1 MLVKYTILAD
11 YPLDSERTIMMDWKY
26 LADKLFPHIV
36 ETPEQVEARYPK
48 RNLPEGAK
56 VTRMGPSP
64 TGFMHL
70 GNLYGAL
77 VDERLAHQSGGVF
90 YLRIEDTDRKREVE
104 GGVQTIIDAFSS
116 FDLPFDE
123 GATLDGET
131 GAYGPYRQSQRAEIY
146 QTFVKHLMARGM
158 AYPCFCTEEE
168 LSAAHAEQE
177 KNKENFGYY
186 GKYAIWRDR
195 TLEDIEAELAKGTP
209 YVVRFRSEGS
219 IENKIRHEDLVK
231 GKMEVTENDQD
242 VVILKSDG
250 IPTYHFAHVVDD
262 HLMGTTI
269 VVRGEEW
276 LATLPVHLQLF
287 RAMGWKAPKYAH
299 TAQLMKIDEET
310 GGKRKLSKRKDPE
323 LALTY
328 YAKEG
333 YPAPCV
339 LEYLMTLLNS
349 NFEEWRR
356 ANPDAPMNDF
366 PFSTKKMSGSGALF
380 DIAKLKDVSK
390 NVISHMTAERVY
402 NYVAAWS
409 EANDPAFHALFT
421 REPDK
426 SRAFLAIGRGGK
438 KPRKDLALWTD
449 VKPYMDFLFDELF
462 QPDYTMPARVSI
474 EDAKAILDD
483 FAAAF
488 DENDTPDGFF
498 DKMKEI
504 SEAHGYASDTKAYK
518 QNPDQYKGAVGDV
531 SMVVRVAVAGRQNAP
546 DLQSVMHIM
555 GREQVLARLEQ
566 CKAAL

>member
-1 MLVKYTILAD
+1 MDYNLLA
-11 YPLDSERTIMMDWKY
+11 E
-26 LADKLFPHIV
+26 KLFPHIHK
-36 ETPEQVEARYPK
+36 TPEDILAQYPARD
-48 RNLPEGAK
+48 LPEGAK

-90 YLRIEDTDRKREVE
+90 YLRIEDTDKKREVE
-104 GGVQTIIDAFSS
+104 GGVQTIIDAFSA
-116 FDLPFDE
+116 FGLPFDE
-123 GATLDGET
+123 GATLTGDK

-146 QTFVKHLMARGM
+146 QTFVKSLVQRGM
-158 AYPCFCTEEE
+158 AYPCFAT
-168 LSAAHAEQE
+168 EQE
-177 KNKENFGYY
+177 LAEMREKQEAAKENFGYY
-186 GKYAIWRDR
+186 GKYAVWRDR
-195 TLEDIEAELAKGTP
+195 PMEDIEAELAKGTP

-219 IENKIRHEDLVK
+219 IEYKIRHDDLVK

-262 HLMGTTI
+262 HLMGTTV
-269 VVRGEEW
+269 VVRGGEW

-299 TAQLMKIDEET
+299 TAQLMKIDEQT
-310 GGKRKLSKRKDPE
+310 GSKRKLSKRKDPE

-328 YAKEG
+328 YNQQG
-333 YPAPCV
+333 YPAPSV

-356 ANPDAPMNDF
+356 ANPDKPMSDF

-380 DIAKLKDVSK
+380 DIDKLKDVSK
-390 NVISHMTAERVY
+390 NVISRMPAEAVY
-402 NYVAAWS
+402 DAVAAWS
-409 EANDPAFHALFT
+409 EKNDPAFHALFT

-426 SRAFLAIGRGGK
+426 TRAFLAIGRGGK
-438 KPRKDLALWTD
+438 KPRKDIALWSD

-462 QPDYTMPARVSI
+462 QPDYTLPEHVSKD
-474 EDAKAILDD
+474 DAKAILQE
-483 FAAAF
+483 FKAQF

-498 DKMKEI
+498 AKMKAIAVE
-504 SEAHGYASDTKAYK
+504 HGFAAETKAYK
-518 QNPDQYKGAVGDV
+518 QDPSQYKGHVGDV
-531 SMVVRVAVAGRQNAP
+531 SMVVRIAVAGRQNAP
-546 DLQSVMHIM
+546 DMQSVMHIM
-555 GREQVLARLEQ
+555 GKEQVQARLEQ
-566 CKAAL
+566 CIAAL